1 MQQGKPYSILI
12 VDDNPVFVDALEALI
27 IDVAGSFIR
36 QIDKAY
42 NGIDGLNLILT
53 NFYQYIFI
61 DINMPGLSGIEVT
74 RRVDWELYRR
84 EHNIIA
90 ISFHTEDEYMA
101 EMLKAGAKHYLSKDQ
116 INHDSISAILN
127 TNNIK

>member
-27 IDVAGSFIR
+27 VDVAGSSVSL
-36 QIDKAY
+36 IDKAY
-42 NGIDGLNLILT
+42 NGTDGLNLIHS

-61 DINMPGLSGIEVT
+61 DINMPRLSGIEVT

-84 EHNIIA
+84 EHIIIA
-90 ISFHTEDEYMA
+90 ISFHTEEEYMA
-101 EMLKAGAKHYLSKDQ
+101 EMLKAGAKHYLSKDK
-116 INHDSISAILN
+116 IDHDSISAILN
-127 TNNIK
+127 TPSNK